1 MDKANITSLFELLKK
16 RRIISISGES
26 GTGKTTLATHIAH
39 HFRASLGQT
48 DDYRM
53 ALQNITNADTHPEL
67 HYFISTPGVSKEQIW
82 ESSPQVLQKSLINV
96 NKIVSKALEVVI
108 EHHLSARNSIVLE
121 GDGILPELAAKYIY
135 SESNSASKTRAVFLY
150 EADKEYYFQ
159 NTIDSRDETHGTKSK
174 EQLSIKSMHWLY
186 SQWIIRETG
195 KYNIPLIQYRPWN
208 TLSDR
213 VTRLVQ

>member
-1 MDKANITSLFELLKK
+1 MNNNSMWTVLL
-16 RRIISISGES
+16 IGGCS

-53 ALQNITNADTHPEL
+53 ALQNITSADTHPEL
-67 HYFISTPGVSKEQIW
+67 HYFISAPGVAKEGIW
-82 ESSPQVLQKSLINV
+82 ESSPQVLQESLINV

-108 EHHLSARNSIVLE
+108 EHHISTGNSIVLE
-121 GDGILPELAAKYIY
+121 GDGILPELAAKYIC
-135 SESNSASKTRAVFLY
+135 SESDSASKTLAVFLY

-174 EQLSIKSMHWLY
+174 EQLTIKSMHWLY
-186 SQWIIRETG
+186 SQWITRETG
-195 KYNIPLIQYRPWN
+195 KYNIPLIQSRPWN

-213 VTRLVQ
+213 VMRLVQ